1 MAKLSVPSMIRSYG
15 AKISITLSE
24 SSRSLCR
31 ITLTYGLTSAIDSL
45 ADSALDLPTSETP
58 WMIWRCRFDSSTVS
72 KSTMPSVPTPA
83 AAR

>member
-1 MAKLSVPSMIRSYG
+1 M
-15 AKISITLSE
+15 TF
-24 SSRSLCR
+24 
-31 ITLTYGLTSAIDSL
+31 TYGLTSAMESR
-45 ADSALDLPTSETP
+45 ADSAFGLPTSETP